1 VAHRLL
7 RSDKHEAEYGRVRR
21 SLVLRANPTV
31 RQIQTILSQIDRALR
46 ERGATTDRAPAG
58 ELIFRMPPP
67 WKLARIRW
75 LALITRGTATL
86 SAWGGGPWRVSYR
99 LHFGALQLLTGL
111 ITVSMVVVGWNW
123 PRLALL
129 SAALALWIVG
139 YGSLHLLAAQQF
151 RDLLG
156 DVMADV
162 LERRTKPR
170 PGQPTPSSAPATSQ
184 QPE

>member
-1 VAHRLL
+1 
-7 RSDKHEAEYGRVRR
+7 
-21 SLVLRANPTV
+21 VLRANPTV
-31 RQIQTILSQIDRALR
+31 RQTQRILSQLDRALR

-67 WKLARIRW
+67 WRLARIGW
-75 LALITRGTATL
+75 MALITRGTATL

-99 LHFGALQLLTGL
+99 LYFGALQVLTGL
-111 ITVSMVVVGWNW
+111 ISLGMALFGWGW

-129 SAALALWIVG
+129 SAVLALWIVG
-139 YGSLHLLAAQQF
+139 YASLHLLAAHRF
-151 RDLLG
+151 RDLLS

-162 LERRTKPR
+162 IGPRSASRTDHPAA
-170 PGQPTPSSAPATSQ
+170 QSSAPSASQ